1 MRWYLSRTGAAEGPF
16 DEHVLIEMIR
26 AGQVPDHSHVA
37 AEGGSAWQPIASHAP
52 FASAR
57 APAAPAAPASG
68 VAATMAMDS
77 SQLMASMESVAGAAT
92 PASAPSAPFA
102 GAASSGPATPAA
114 QPAGA
119 PSQVASFAQSPVAQ
133 GPSHASGG
141 PAHAQPSFGGA
152 PASTAASAPGAM
164 GSDPLQPGMLPLKK
178 SSPMLPL
185 AATIVFLLAGAFS
198 GYSFTHYRGVA
209 SRYEDTAEFHRRRA
223 QSPAEPGD
231 YYSPE
236 DHARRATEDEDDSHR
251 FARKSWMYCAG
262 SGFALVLALGMIGL
276 FLVLRRK
283 VKLQHAEVDRI
294 AAARREAG
302 LDPFT
307 GKPRAAAP
315 AITSTPGAG
324 GPAWQPQ
331 NEVDGFVLEAVRD
344 TLEPGEIVRGAGV
357 LFRDAPVIYIV
368 LQILGTIAGILPSI
382 PFIFLRAGQQKI
394 WFALPTDRRL
404 LLVRTKRGGFSG
416 APKRMNLGVAG
427 LPYADV
433 AAVQRKGT
441 KMTLRTRDGRSPA
454 VVLTADSGGLRDAQR
469 FRSEVPAWLERHVAE
484 RGAAAAA

>member
-441 KMTLRTRDGRSPA
+441 KMTLRTRDGRSHEFVLIA
-454 VVLTADSGGLRDAQR
+454 VSGGLSDAQR
-469 FRSEVPAWLERHVAE
+469 FRSEFPAWLERHVAE